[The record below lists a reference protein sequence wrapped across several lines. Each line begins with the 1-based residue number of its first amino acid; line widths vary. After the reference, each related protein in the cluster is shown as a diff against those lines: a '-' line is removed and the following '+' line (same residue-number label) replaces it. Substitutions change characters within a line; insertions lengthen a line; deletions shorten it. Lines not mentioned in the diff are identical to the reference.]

1 MKNKIHQILSY
12 ITYFIRAK
20 TIYGIDSP
28 VLYAFF
34 NSVLDDK
41 REYYAF
47 RRINQLRSALKTNFT
62 RIKRTDFGT
71 GKNEHT
77 TTVSNIYNTSASSK
91 LKGEL
96 LFRLVKWF
104 KPKEIIELG
113 TNLGIS
119 TAYLASVHTKTMV
132 NTIEADPLLSQIAE
146 ENLHD
151 LQLTSVRIINGTFEN
166 ELTRL
171 LSLHP
176 DTNFFFID
184 GNHAFDPTLAY
195 TRAILCQQ
203 QTNFLIIYDD
213 IYWSTEMTKAW
224 NELKNNKE
232 FNFIIDI
239 YHFGIVGHIPDLRK
253 PIRKTLIS
261 TKKKIWQMGFFR

>member
-1 MKNKIHQILSY
+1 M
-12 ITYFIRAK
+12 
-20 TIYGIDSP
+20 
-28 VLYAFF
+28 
-34 NSVLDDK
+34 
-41 REYYAF
+41 
-47 RRINQLRSALKTNFT
+47 RSALKTNFT

-71 GKNEHT
+71 GKNELT

-119 TAYLASVHTKTMV
+119 TAYLASVHTKTLV
-132 NTIEADPLLSQIAE
+132 NTIEADPLLSQIAND
-146 ENLHD
+146 NLHF
-151 LQLTSVRIINGTFEN
+151 LQIRNVRIINGTFEN
-166 ELTRL
+166 ELARL

-184 GNHAFDPTLAY
+184 GNHAFDPTLTY
-195 TRAILCQQ
+195 TREILHKQK
-203 QTNFLIIYDD
+203 TNFIIIYDD

-224 NELKNNKE
+224 NEIKNQRE
-232 FNFIIDI
+232 FNFIIDV
-239 YHFGIVGHIPDLRK
+239 YHFGIAGHIPNLRE